1 MFKSELKKSIERLKD
16 MYRLKDVTLR
26 ELAPL
31 LCMLAVCTTIAVFW
45 NVSDALFLK
54 MVGYVTFLSLFWF
67 QLYEKVKDFIIE
79 AYLMERRS
87 RYGYI
92 RSIKT
97 NFVYSL
103 FLSSI
108 IYVASYLFDQVM
120 IGFAVIGVSI
130 LIAIVSSI
138 MFLKD
143 KKPTDKTP
151 VDVAIRRHAIISL
164 FKSRYGFEISLAR
177 DLALIEGSVTAI
189 TRLGYLDYYLNVMQ
203 EYDDWMKLDLKEIN
217 RNKQEYFENLE
228 RQIFDYAEDHDEAD
242 VLNSY
247 VSKAIKSVVHQRIDI
262 AHYLD

>member
-1 MFKSELKKSIERLKD
+1 MFQSKLKNYLNRLKD
-16 MYRLKDVTLR
+16 AYRLKDVTLR

-31 LCMLAVCTTIAVFW
+31 LGMLAVCTTITVFW
-45 NVSDALFLK
+45 NVSDSLFLK

-92 RSIKT
+92 RSIGT

-103 FLSSI
+103 LLASI

-143 KKPTDKTP
+143 KKPTDKTS
-151 VDVAIRRHAIISL
+151 VDVGIRRHSIISL

-177 DLALIEGSVTAI
+177 DLAAIEGSVTAI
-189 TRLGYLDYYLNVMQ
+189 TRLGYLDYYLNVMKDY
-203 EYDDWMKLDLKEIN
+203 EDWMKLDLKEIN

-228 RQIFDYAEDHDEAD
+228 RQIFNYAEDHDEAD
-242 VLNSY
+242 VLNSC
-247 VSKAIKSVVHQRIDI
+247 VSRAINAVVHQRIDI

>member
-1 MFKSELKKSIERLKD
+1 MFRSELKNFIERLKD

-31 LCMLAVCTTIAVFW
+31 LGLLAVCTTIAVFW
-45 NVSDALFLK
+45 NVSDSLFLK

-67 QLYEKVKDFIIE
+67 QLYERVKDFIVE
-79 AYLMERRS
+79 TYLMKRRS
-87 RYGYI
+87 RYGYVK
-92 RSIKT
+92 SIGT
-97 NFVYSL
+97 NFAYSL
-103 FLSSI
+103 LLASI
-108 IYVASYLFDQVM
+108 IYVASYLFDQV
-120 IGFAVIGVSI
+120 IVGFAVIGVSI

-151 VDVAIRRHAIISL
+151 VDVAMRRRAIIDL

-217 RNKQEYFENLE
+217 RNKHEYFENLE
-228 RQIFDYAEDHDEAD
+228 RQIFDYAVDHEQVD
-242 VLNSY
+242 VLNSF
-247 VSKAIKSVVHQRIDI
+247 VSRAIKSVVHQKIDI